1 LPVMPSLPVRLFRP
15 ALWLLLL
22 GFAAGCA
29 ASAGSN
35 AGYLLEQDYQHMNNA
50 QLTAYE
56 QELSDEIARVSGSGA
71 GNTSVGIGLGSWGHH
86 GGFGL
91 GVGQTLGGGGGG
103 AIVELHERR
112 DAVRGE
118 MRRRG
123 LLPAAAN

>member
-1 LPVMPSLPVRLFRP
+1 MLMPARLCRPV
-15 ALWLLLL
+15 LWLLLL
-22 GFAAGCA
+22 SFAAGCA
-29 ASAGSN
+29 ASARSN
-35 AGYLLEQDYQHMNNA
+35 VGYLLEQDYQRMNNA

-56 QELSDEIARVSGSGA
+56 QELSDAVARVTGSGA

-91 GVGQTLGGGGGG
+91 GVGQTLDGGGG
-103 AIVELHERR
+103 AAIMELYERR